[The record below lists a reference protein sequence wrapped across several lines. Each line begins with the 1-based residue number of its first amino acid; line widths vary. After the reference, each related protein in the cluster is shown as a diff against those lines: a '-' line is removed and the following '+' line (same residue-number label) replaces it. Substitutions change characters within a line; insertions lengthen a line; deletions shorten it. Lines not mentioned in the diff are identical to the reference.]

1 MRQVLSLPRLF
12 RVHQTRRLVKV
23 ERLKLLHPVKTVVRC
38 RPLQGLAVAQEANRR
53 RLLVTTIMKAVA
65 QETNR
70 RRLLVTT
77 IMKAVAQETNRRR
90 LLVTTIMKAVAQEA
104 NRRRLPITTIMKE
117 VRQVA
122 IQPNHLQPIKLMM
135 QQKQNLK
142 NHGVKVQKAMIIPPS
157 KSTLKMNS

>member
-38 RPLQGLAVAQEANRR
+38 RPLQGLAVAQE
-53 RLLVTTIMKAVA
+53 
-65 QETNR
+65 TNR
-70 RRLLVTT
+70 RHLL
-77 IMKAVAQETNRRR
+77 I
-90 LLVTTIMKAVAQEA
+90 TTIMKAVAQEA
-104 NRRRLPITTIMKE
+104 NRRRLLITTIMKE

-142 NHGVKVQKAMIIPPS
+142 NHGVKVQRAMIIPPS
-157 KSTLKMNS
+157 KSTLKMTS